1 MFADL
6 DRSDGT
12 RDASGLTRLFTQFFG
27 ALDKR
32 KPERQQAINVR
43 LLERP

>member
-12 RDASGLTRLFTQFFG
+12 RDAPSLTRLVIG
-27 ALDKR
+27 LD
-32 KPERQQAINVR
+32 IV
-43 LLERP
+43 LD

>member
-12 RDASGLTRLFTQFFG
+12 RDARSLTRLVIGSIWRDMVENSFG
-27 ALDKR
+27 
-32 KPERQQAINVR
+32 
-43 LLERP
+43 

>member
-12 RDASGLTRLFTQFFG
+12 RDARSLTRLVTQFFG
-27 ALDKR
+27 PKTP
-32 KPERQQAINVR
+32 KPLNNIK
-43 LLERP
+43 